1 MCSSNSLH
9 PSYTTASFKRVWLA
23 ANYLMTSRRKHLS
36 THIFIVASIVDF
48 LRDTESSTKSRI
60 GGTSCHSSCF
70 FTIVNYYLIL
80 YCTGFFNK
88 KTLSRNKPLFSGSS
102 QHLKIKSFY
111 ITYSVIHF
119 SNFLRDCS

>member
-23 ANYLMTSRRKHLS
+23 ANYLS
-36 THIFIVASIVDF
+36 TQIFIVASIVDF